1 MNHETAVSNA
11 KDIAD
16 RVLAPAAREN
26 DKAGRFSSDAVKAL
40 GPAGLLGIM
49 LPAEMGGAARLGRAR
64 SRRSSA
70 RSPKRTR
77 RWRWFI

>member
-1 MNHETAVSNA
+1 MNHETAISNA

-40 GPAGLLGIM
+40 GPPG
-49 LPAEMGGAARLGRAR
+49 
-64 SRRSSA
+64 
-70 RSPKRTR
+70 
-77 RWRWFI
+77 F